1 MMPSIVTSRKYFN
14 LLPSEEYILIII
26 IIIIIIVIIIIIII
40 VIIIIIIIIIMTYSF
55 RHIRDN
61 ESIKIE

>member
-14 LLPSEEYILIII
+14 LLPSEEYILII

>member
-26 IIIIIIVIIIIIII
+26 
-40 VIIIIIIIIIMTYSF
+40 VIIIIIIIIITYSF